1 MRTLLAL
8 LLAVTL
14 AFAQGPKMTIG
25 QLRTF
30 LRSSIQLKHPDKQVA
45 DYIRKITLTER
56 LLERD
61 IEELIGEGL
70 GPRSA
75 EALRIHVAATAEM
88 ANPAADPAAARSE
101 EPSLAIPSE
110 EQQRK
115 IISEV
120 REIALNYTQ
129 RLPDFICLQVT
140 RRYYDPAGLDMF
152 RLADTVAA
160 RLSYFEQKED
170 YKVVSINNQY
180 ADVSY
185 DRLGGATSSG
195 EFGTMLKEVFAKE
208 TQAQFWWERWA
219 RLRGRVV
226 HVFGYRV
233 AQPRSKWSIS
243 WQREL
248 VHTPGYKGLIYVDR
262 DMPVVL
268 RITLEAEGI
277 PPAFPIQEARN
288 MLDYDYIDISGQD
301 FLLPLRSEMRMREG
315 RLLVRNLTEFRSYRK
330 FGADAVITFDIPDE
344 LPDEATAEQSIK
356 PPPPKK

>member
-1 MRTLLAL
+1 MKRLVRLAL
-8 LLAVTL
+8 VALVLIGIA
-14 AFAQGPKMTIG
+14 AAQGPKMTVG

-30 LRSSIQLKHPDKQVA
+30 LRSSIQLKHPDRQIA

-70 GPRSA
+70 GPRAA
-75 EALRIHVAATAEM
+75 EALRAHVAASAEM
-88 ANPAADPAAARSE
+88 AKPARDAAIAKPD
-101 EPSLAIPSE
+101 EPTLPIPSKA
-110 EQQRK
+110 EQQR
-115 IISEV
+115 IISEA
-120 REIALNYTQ
+120 REVALNYSQ

-170 YKVVSINNQY
+170 YKVVSVNNQWV
-180 ADVSY
+180 DVSF

-195 EFGTMLKEVFAKE
+195 EFGTMLKQIFQRE
-208 TQAQFWWERWA
+208 TQADFWWERWA
-219 RLRGRVV
+219 KLRGRVV

-233 AQPRSKWSIS
+233 AQPRSQWHIS

-248 VHTPGYKGLIYVDR
+248 SVVPGYKGLIYIDR
-262 DMPVVL
+262 DVPVVM
-268 RITLEAEGI
+268 RVTLEAETI
-277 PPAFPIQEARN
+277 PPSFPIQEART
-288 MLDYDYIDISGQD
+288 MLDYDYIDISGQS

-315 RLLVRNLTEFRSYRK
+315 RLLVKNLTEFRSYRK
-330 FGADAVITFDIPDE
+330 FGAEATITFDIPDE
-344 LPDEATAEQSIK
+344 IPEEAVTEQKIK
-356 PPPPKK
+356 P

>member
-1 MRTLLAL
+1 MKRLVRLGLVAL
-8 LLAVTL
+8 LLLGIAV
-14 AFAQGPKMTIG
+14 AQGPKMTVG

-30 LRSSIQLKHPDKQVA
+30 LRSSIQLKHQDRQVA

-70 GPRSA
+70 GPRAA
-75 EALRIHVAATAEM
+75 EALRAHVTATVEM
-88 ANPAADPAAARSE
+88 AKPARDTAVAKPD
-101 EPSLAIPSE
+101 EPTLPIPSKA
-110 EQQRK
+110 EQQRV
-115 IISEV
+115 IGEA

-170 YKVVSINNQY
+170 YKLVSVNNQWV
-180 ADVSY
+180 DVSF

-195 EFGTMLKEVFAKE
+195 EFGTMLKQIFEPR
-208 TQAQFWWERWA
+208 TQADFWWERWA
-219 RLRGRVV
+219 KLRGRVV

-233 AQPRSKWSIS
+233 AQARSQWHIS

-248 VHTPGYKGLIYVDR
+248 SAVPGYKGLIYIDR
-262 DMPVVL
+262 DVPVVM
-268 RITLEAEGI
+268 RVTLEAETI
-277 PPAFPIQEARN
+277 PPSFPIQEART
-288 MLDYDYIDISGQD
+288 MLDYDYIDISGQN

-315 RLLVRNLTEFRSYRK
+315 RLLVKNLTEFRSYRK
-330 FGADAVITFDIPDE
+330 FGAEATITFEIPDE
-344 LPDEATAEQSIK
+344 IPEEAVTEQKIK
-356 PPPPKK
+356 P

>member
-1 MRTLLAL
+1 MKRLARVGLILLAL
-8 LLAVTL
+8 LGLA
-14 AFAQGPKMTIG
+14 AAQGPKMTVG

-45 DYIRKITLTER
+45 DYVRKIILTER

-61 IEELIGEGL
+61 IEELVGEGL
-70 GPRSA
+70 GMRTA
-75 EALRIHVAATAEM
+75 EALRAHVSTTSELGKPSSDAAVKAAE
-88 ANPAADPAAARSE
+88 PTLP
-101 EPSLAIPSE
+101 IPSKE
-110 EQQRK
+110 EQRR
-115 IISEV
+115 IISEA

-140 RRYYDPAGLDMF
+140 RRYYDPAGLDFF

-170 YKVVSINNQY
+170 YKLVSVNNQWTD
-180 ADVSY
+180 ASF

-195 EFGTMLKEVFAKE
+195 EFGTMLKQIFEKE
-208 TQAQFWWERWA
+208 TQADFWWERWA

-233 AQPRSKWSIS
+233 AQSRSKWMIS

-248 VHTPGYKGLIYVDR
+248 NFVPGYKGLIYVDR
-262 DMPVVL
+262 DVPVVM
-268 RITLEAEGI
+268 RVTLEADTL
-277 PPAFPIQEARN
+277 PPSFPIQEART
-288 MLDYDYIDISGQD
+288 MLDYDHIDISGQE

-315 RLLVRNLTEFRSYRK
+315 RLLVKNLTEFRSYRK
-330 FGADAVITFDIPDE
+330 FGADATITFDIPDE
-344 LPDEATAEQSIK
+344 LPEEATTEERIK
-356 PPPPKK
+356 P